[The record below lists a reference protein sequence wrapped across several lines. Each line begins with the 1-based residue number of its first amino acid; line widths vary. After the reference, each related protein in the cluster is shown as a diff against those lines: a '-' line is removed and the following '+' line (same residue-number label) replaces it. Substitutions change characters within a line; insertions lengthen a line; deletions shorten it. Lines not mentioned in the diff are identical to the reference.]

1 MRGFDRDGVIGGV
14 RLLGSMMGAALIAGC
29 TIVHTPGNEPTV
41 LVHSPLG
48 PPRVISGGTANA
60 PPMPP
65 AGARVSIAEL
75 SGVYS
80 GGGTNLPKAGCPQ
93 TKRVRD
99 FRVSDGRVRWNG
111 LRGTIASDG
120 GLEMSSSG
128 TWVYGQFVG
137 SVFRGTITQWS
148 PHNFGC
154 TYNVELRRA

>member
-1 MRGFDRDGVIGGV
+1 MAGARI
-14 RLLGSMMGAALIAGC
+14 LGSIMGAALIAGC

-48 PPRVISGGTANA
+48 PPRVIRGGAANA
-60 PPMPP
+60 SPAPPPRT
-65 AGARVSIAEL
+65 AVSIADL
-75 SGVYS
+75 TGIYSGV
-80 GGGTNLPKAGCPQ
+80 GTNLPKAGCPQ
-93 TKRVRD
+93 AKRVRD

-137 SVFRGTITQWS
+137 TVFRGTVTQWS

-154 TYNVELRRA
+154 TYNVELHRA